1 MGKGFVEAKERIQWA
16 AREERLRK
24 ERQAQWL
31 GRILRRNIVH
41 KEQFFFFFRMK
52 KKKRKLEKISLA
64 KGYSRQI
71 CLNYE
76 RSYYAFTGRY
86 RPVINQHMN
95 PRL

>member
-41 KEQFFFFFRMK
+41 KEQFFFFRMK
-52 KKKRKLEKISLA
+52 KKKRKLEKIRLT
-64 KGYSRQI
+64 KGYS
-71 CLNYE
+71 
-76 RSYYAFTGRY
+76 
-86 RPVINQHMN
+86 
-95 PRL
+95 

>member
-41 KEQFFFFFRMK
+41 KEQFFLLQNEKEEKEARENQAYQRIFMTDL
-52 KKKRKLEKISLA
+52 LEL
-64 KGYSRQI
+64 
-71 CLNYE
+71 
-76 RSYYAFTGRY
+76 
-86 RPVINQHMN
+86 
-95 PRL
+95 